1 MDYNRGRRQAKRAAH
16 VFKVVA
22 VTAIG
27 INPGIF
33 ATTPALNVTVWGVQ
47 AAGCVRTAGEPR
59 KIGHYRVV
67 NSYNFPH
74 CCSVFGSIRTHM
86 TR

>member
-1 MDYNRGRRQAKRAAH
+1 MDFNRGRRQAKRVAH

-47 AAGCVRTAGEPR
+47 AAGYVRTAGEPR
-59 KIGHYRVV
+59 KIGHY
-67 NSYNFPH
+67 PA
-74 CCSVFGSIRTHM
+74 
-86 TR
+86 